1 MNKKKIPDMLDYIN
15 WRGDLSFE
23 DSAFNDIDAAI
34 LCQIL
39 YLNFDGFF
47 KDSGFKDCIKISEL
61 SERFINADDFKT
73 RSDTGVLINKQTV
86 DLLKAAGKSKRFS
99 EIKTAGYISVLDL
112 SMEEQFSAI
121 TYIIKN
127 KTNFVAYRGT
137 DDNIVGWKEDFN
149 LAIHDIVPSQK
160 DAQEY
165 LKRAARNLNGVFYIG
180 GHSKGGN
187 LAVYAAAESTS
198 GIQKRIQTI
207 YNFDGPGFTEDKIN
221 SPQFKSIIPK
231 ILSFHP
237 QLSIVGMLFNR
248 AGKCLIVKS
257 FENGIMQHDMFSWT
271 LLGKTFIMLDKFEKE
286 SEFFNSTVNTWI
298 NGLDIEKRKLFIDTV
313 FDIIASTNARTNT
326 ELEKNIPENSI
337 RIISAVR
344 KLDPDVRE
352 AVRSTIFELFNVINR
367 KLPEFLFELKQNF
380 SLKI

>member
-23 DSAFNDIDAAI
+23 DSAFNDIDAVI

-47 KDSGFKDCIKISEL
+47 KDSGFKDFTKISEL
-61 SERFINADDFKT
+61 AERFINADDFKT

-99 EIKTAGYISVLDL
+99 EIKAAGHISVLDL

-187 LAVYAAAESTS
+187 LAVYAAAASPS

-344 KLDPDVRE
+344 KLDPDIRE

-367 KLPEFLFELKQNF
+367 KLPEFLSELKQNF

>member
-23 DSAFNDIDAAI
+23 DSAFNDIDAVI

-47 KDSGFKDCIKISEL
+47 KDSGFKDFIKISEL
-61 SERFINADDFKT
+61 AERFINADDFKT

-99 EIKTAGYISVLDL
+99 EIKAAGYISVLDL

-121 TYIIKN
+121 TYVIKN

-165 LKRAARNLNGVFYIG
+165 LKRAARNLNGFFYIG

-187 LAVYAAAESTS
+187 LAVYAAAASPS

-298 NGLDIEKRKLFIDTV
+298 SGLDIEKRKLFIDTV

-367 KLPEFLFELKQNF
+367 KLPEFLSELKQNF

>member
-23 DSAFNDIDAAI
+23 DSAFNDIDAVI

-47 KDSGFKDCIKISEL
+47 KDSGFKDFTKISEL
-61 SERFINADDFKT
+61 AERFINADDFKT

-99 EIKTAGYISVLDL
+99 EIKAAGYISVLDL

-187 LAVYAAAESTS
+187 LAVYAAAASPS

-237 QLSIVGMLFNR
+237 QLSIVGMLFKR

-367 KLPEFLFELKQNF
+367 KLPEFLSELKQNF

>member
-1 MNKKKIPDMLDYIN
+1 MNKTNIPDILDYLN
-15 WRGDLSFE
+15 WRGDLTFE
-23 DSAFNDIDAAI
+23 ESAFNDIDAVI

-39 YLNFDGFF
+39 YLNFDGIF
-47 KDSGFKDCIKISEL
+47 KNSGFKDFIKISEL
-61 SERFINADDFKT
+61 AERFINAKDFKT
-73 RSDTGVLINKQTV
+73 RSNTGVLINKQTV
-86 DLLKAAGKSKRFS
+86 DLLKYAGKSRRFS
-99 EIKTAGYISVLDL
+99 DIKAAGYISVLDL
-112 SMEEQFSAI
+112 SMEEQFSAV

-127 KTNFVAYRGT
+127 KMNFVAYRGT

-165 LKRAARNLNGVFYIG
+165 LKTAAQTLRGFFYVG

-187 LAVYAAAESTS
+187 LAVYASATSPS
-198 GIQKRIQTI
+198 GIQKRIRTI
-207 YNFDGPGFTEDKIN
+207 YNFDGPGFTEEKIN
-221 SPQFKSIIPK
+221 SPQFKAIIPK
-231 ILSFHP
+231 VLSFHP

-257 FENGIMQHDMFSWT
+257 FETGIMQHDMFSWA
-271 LLGKTFIMLDKFEKE
+271 LMGKNFSMLDKFEKE

-313 FDIIASTNARTNT
+313 FDIIDATNARTNT

-352 AVRSTIFELFNVINR
+352 AVKSTIFELFNVINQ
-367 KLPEFLFELKQNF
+367 KLPEILSEIKQNF
-380 SLKI
+380 PLKL